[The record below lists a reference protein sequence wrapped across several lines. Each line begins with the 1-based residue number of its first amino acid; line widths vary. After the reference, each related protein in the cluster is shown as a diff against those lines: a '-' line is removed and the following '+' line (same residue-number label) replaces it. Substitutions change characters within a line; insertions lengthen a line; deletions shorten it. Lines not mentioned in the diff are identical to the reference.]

1 MRTDVGISLQIL
13 NNQDYSFIL
22 RGNLARAAAWA
33 KPPRHPRVENDFVLL
48 DESPEGAKPSG
59 KARPGRLS
67 EAARRGHKVAGGAD
81 SRLISNFGA
90 HSSWTAML
98 EKVRRLFG
106 ELHGGSK
113 HSGHFNADD
122 YRVAAAAL
130 LVHVATLDHD
140 LTGPARQKLG
150 ALLMAQFSLTDQ
162 LTDELI
168 EAAVAADR
176 EAVDFYH
183 FTHLLMRTLDE
194 QGRLRVV
201 EMLWKMAFAD
211 GAISE
216 FEDNVMWRVADL
228 LAVPPRD
235 RIVLRQQVMGQVVG
249 AEPNKGG
256 T

>member
-1 MRTDVGISLQIL
+1 MLEEIRHL
-13 NNQDYSFIL
+13 FAEL
-22 RGNLARAAAWA
+22 RG
-33 KPPRHPRVENDFVLL
+33 
-48 DESPEGAKPSG
+48 
-59 KARPGRLS
+59 
-67 EAARRGHKVAGGAD
+67 GG
-81 SRLISNFGA
+81 
-90 HSSWTAML
+90 
-98 EKVRRLFG
+98 
-106 ELHGGSK
+106 K
-113 HSGHFNADD
+113 HSNHFDADD

-140 LTGPARQKLG
+140 LTRDGQQKLA
-150 ALLMAQFSLTDQ
+150 ALLKAQFSLTDA

-211 GAISE
+211 GSISE
-216 FEDNVMWRVADL
+216 FEDNMMWRVADL
-228 LAVPPRD
+228 LAVSPRE
-235 RIVLRQQVMGQVVG
+235 RIALRRQVVG
-249 AEPNKGG
+249 ADSSKDE

>member
-1 MRTDVGISLQIL
+1 
-13 NNQDYSFIL
+13 
-22 RGNLARAAAWA
+22 
-33 KPPRHPRVENDFVLL
+33 
-48 DESPEGAKPSG
+48 
-59 KARPGRLS
+59 
-67 EAARRGHKVAGGAD
+67 
-81 SRLISNFGA
+81 
-90 HSSWTAML
+90 ML
-98 EKVRRLFG
+98 EEIRRLFS
-106 ELHGGSK
+106 ELHGGGK
-113 HSGHFNADD
+113 HSIHFDGDD

-150 ALLMAQFSLTDQ
+150 TLLMAQFSLTDL
-162 LTDELI
+162 LTNELI
-168 EAAVAADR
+168 EAAMAADR
-176 EAVDFYH
+176 EAIDFYH

-228 LAVPPRD
+228 LAVSPRD
-235 RIVLRQQVMGQVVG
+235 RIALRRQVVG
-249 AEPNKGG
+249 TEPNKGG

>member
-1 MRTDVGISLQIL
+1 MLEEIRHL
-13 NNQDYSFIL
+13 FAEL
-22 RGNLARAAAWA
+22 RGG
-33 KPPRHPRVENDFVLL
+33 D
-48 DESPEGAKPSG
+48 
-59 KARPGRLS
+59 
-67 EAARRGHKVAGGAD
+67 
-81 SRLISNFGA
+81 
-90 HSSWTAML
+90 
-98 EKVRRLFG
+98 
-106 ELHGGSK
+106 K
-113 HSGHFNADD
+113 HSNHFDADD

-140 LTGPARQKLG
+140 LTRDGQQKLA
-150 ALLMAQFSLTDQ
+150 ALLKAQFSLTDA

-211 GAISE
+211 GSISE
-216 FEDNVMWRVADL
+216 FEDNMMWRVADL
-228 LAVPPRD
+228 LAVSPRE
-235 RIVLRQQVMGQVVG
+235 RIALRRQVVG
-249 AEPNKGG
+249 ADSSKDE

>member
-1 MRTDVGISLQIL
+1 MLEEIRHLL
-13 NNQDYSFIL
+13 AEL
-22 RGNLARAAAWA
+22 RGGG
-33 KPPRHPRVENDFVLL
+33 KHPN
-48 DESPEGAKPSG
+48 
-59 KARPGRLS
+59 
-67 EAARRGHKVAGGAD
+67 
-81 SRLISNFGA
+81 
-90 HSSWTAML
+90 
-98 EKVRRLFG
+98 
-106 ELHGGSK
+106 
-113 HSGHFNADD
+113 HFDADD

-140 LTGPARQKLG
+140 LTDSTRQKLG
-150 ALLMAQFSLTDQ
+150 ALLKVQFSLTDA

-168 EAAVAADR
+168 QAAVAADR
-176 EAVDFYH
+176 DAVDFYH

-228 LAVPPRD
+228 LAVSPQE
-235 RIVLRQQVMGQVVG
+235 RIALRRQVVG
-249 AEPNKGG
+249 PGANEGR